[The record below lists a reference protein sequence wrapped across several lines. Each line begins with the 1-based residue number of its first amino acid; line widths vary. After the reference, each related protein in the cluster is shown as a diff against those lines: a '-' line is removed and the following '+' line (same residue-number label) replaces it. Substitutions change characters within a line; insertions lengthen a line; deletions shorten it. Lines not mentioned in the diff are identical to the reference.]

1 LLERKQVKVN
11 TEHNQLVNQSDQPSQ
26 HAAKPEQTSWP
37 KKVFD
42 TLVATVGG
50 FLDDNCLV
58 LAGAVAFSAVQSI
71 FPLIL
76 GFLAV
81 SSLFLQDPSAQENF
95 IRGIYRVFPE
105 LLSLNIDFNALLK
118 GWVEGAGLAS
128 VFSLLA
134 LLWGASGVFG
144 QLKFAINTAFH
155 VQRDQ
160 RNPIKQVGLQLLM
173 LVILGGLLLL
183 AFGINIVAGLIFNAK
198 VSLFGVSPY
207 EFNFIL
213 PVLSY
218 LIPMLLEL
226 VVFAVLF
233 KISPA
238 RRGVRWKPVWLAA
251 AITVLLFELL
261 KYLFGLYVS
270 IFGASSSAAKT
281 YGAIGGVF
289 VFLFFLFLAAAVIL
303 FGAELAATMH
313 NFRSGLGAAQTKDAV
328 VETSTEQI
336 GNELVPPQAA
346 RKLKEAGA
354 AVTKELDTK
363 KAADTARPVDS
374 SLKTAPSGGPGKLK
388 TKSVAPLKSAQP
400 QSVTSSSHQTLTTFV
415 GGVVLGLAAI
425 ISLLFSRKSK
435 K

>member
-1 LLERKQVKVN
+1 MV
-11 TEHNQLVNQSDQPSQ
+11 S
-26 HAAKPEQTSWP
+26 
-37 KKVFD
+37 
-42 TLVATVGG
+42 VGG

-58 LAGAVAFSAVQSI
+58 LAGAVAFSAIQSI

-118 GWVEGAGLAS
+118 GWVEGAGVAS

-134 LLWGASGVFG
+134 LLWAASGVFG

-160 RNPIKQVGLQLLM
+160 RNPVKQIGLQLLM
-173 LVILGGLLLL
+173 LIILGGLLLT
-183 AFGINIVAGLIFNAK
+183 AFGINIIAGLIFNAK

-207 EFNFIL
+207 DFNFVLPIL
-213 PVLSY
+213 SLI
-218 LIPMLLEL
+218 IPMFLEL

-251 AITVLLFELL
+251 FVTVFLFELL

-270 IFGASSSAAKT
+270 IFGASNSAAKT

-313 NFRSGLGAAQTKDAV
+313 NFRSGLGAAQGKEAI
-328 VETSTEQI
+328 VETPTEQI
-336 GNELVPPQAA
+336 GSELVPPHAA
-346 RKLKEAGA
+346 RKLKEAEA
-354 AVTKELDTK
+354 AEVATVAANTKEG
-363 KAADTARPVDS
+363 TAKSVDS
-374 SLKTAPSGGPGKLK
+374 SLKAAPQTGPGKLK
-388 TKSVAPLKSAQP
+388 TKAVIRLEAAQP
-400 QSVTSSSHQTLTTFV
+400 PAVTSSSSSNQALTTFI
-415 GGVVLGLAAI
+415 GGVVLGLVAI
-425 ISLLFSRKSK
+425 ISLLFNRKLK

>member
-1 LLERKQVKVN
+1 MSSII
-11 TEHNQLVNQSDQPSQ
+11 NQNDQSSQPS
-26 HAAKPEQTSWP
+26 ATPTQTSLS
-37 KKVFD
+37 KKVLD
-42 TLVATVGG
+42 TLVASVGG

-58 LAGAVAFSAVQSI
+58 LAGAVAFSAIQSI

-76 GFLAV
+76 GFLAI
-81 SSLFLQDPSAQENF
+81 SSLFLQDPSSQENF
-95 IRGIYRVFPE
+95 IRGVYRVFPE

-128 VFSLLA
+128 IFSLLA
-134 LLWGASGVFG
+134 LLWAASGVFG

-160 RNPIKQVGLQLLM
+160 RNPVKQIGLQLLL
-173 LVILGGLLLL
+173 LVILGGLLLI
-183 AFGINIVAGLIFNAK
+183 AFGINIIAGLIFNAK

-207 EFNFIL
+207 DFNFML
-213 PVLSY
+213 PILSY
-218 LIPMLLEL
+218 IIPMFLEL
-226 VVFAVLF
+226 VVFALLF

-251 AITVLLFELL
+251 VVTVLLFELL

-270 IFGASSSAAKT
+270 IFGASNNAAKT

-328 VETSTEQI
+328 VETPTEQI

-354 AVTKELDTK
+354 AAAAVATGEINTKNGAGKTK
-363 KAADTARPVDS
+363 PVEN
-374 SLKTAPSGGPGKLK
+374 SLKAEPQAGPDKLK
-388 TKSVAPLKSAQP
+388 TKSVIRLESAEP
-400 QSVTSSSHQTLTTFV
+400 QAVTSSSSSNQTLTTFI

-425 ISLLFSRKSK
+425 ISLLFNRKSK
-435 K
+435 Q